1 MTTEAYK
8 QITGQIKPKE
18 HDLVKES
25 EARQKVQ
32 ARLDW
37 VSNEETQHFLACL
50 RETKKLVLTEAQTL
64 ALMNNANQASI
75 KLIEAATLDRV
86 ANLLIKEKYENPT
99 E

>member
-1 MTTEAYK
+1 MSPEAYK

-18 HDLVKES
+18 HDLVKEG

-32 ARLDW
+32 ARVDW
-37 VSNEETQHFLACL
+37 VSNEQTQEFLLCL
-50 RETKKLVLTEAQTL
+50 RETKKLVLIEAQTL
-64 ALMNNANQASI
+64 ALMNSANQASI

-86 ANLLIKEKYENPT
+86 ANLLIKQKYENPA